1 MVPCFFG
8 SLPDDD
14 NDDFLE
20 VDTSFPDE
28 EDEGSWKQMEVQ
40 VLGWA
45 GVEVPLESICGH
57 GTFYC
62 PQYICCRCNKP
73 GSMHST

>member
-28 EDEGSWKQMEVQ
+28 EDEEF
-40 VLGWA
+40 LGADA
-45 GVEVPLESICGH
+45 GASIRMG
-57 GTFYC
+57 G
-62 PQYICCRCNKP
+62 R
-73 GSMHST
+73 

>member
-28 EDEGSWKQMEVQ
+28 EDKEFLGADEGASIRME
-40 VLGWA
+40 GI
-45 GVEVPLESICGH
+45 EVPLESVCGFNA
-57 GTFYC
+57 FYC
-62 PQYICCRCNKP
+62 PQYISCRCNPP

>member
-20 VDTSFPDE
+20 VDTSLPDK
-28 EDEGSWKQMEVQ
+28 EDKTSWEQMQVQ
-40 VLGWA
+40 ALG
-45 GVEVPLESICGH
+45 
-57 GTFYC
+57 
-62 PQYICCRCNKP
+62 
-73 GSMHST
+73 

>member
-8 SLPDDD
+8 SLPGDD

-28 EDEGSWKQMEVQ
+28 EDEEFLGADAGAGIRMGGS
-40 VLGWA
+40 
-45 GVEVPLESICGH
+45 
-57 GTFYC
+57 
-62 PQYICCRCNKP
+62 
-73 GSMHST
+73 